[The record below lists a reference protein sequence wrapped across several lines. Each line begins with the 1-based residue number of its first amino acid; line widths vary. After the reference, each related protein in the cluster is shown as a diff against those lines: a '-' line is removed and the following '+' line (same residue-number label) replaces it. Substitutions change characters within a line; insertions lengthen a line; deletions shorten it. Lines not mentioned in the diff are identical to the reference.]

1 MQPLNVEIPIV
12 RAWAQVKKTREVVRW
27 IFLAGNVSKFNVERR
42 GRKSC
47 LQLLDGAVDVE
58 GARGEAAVHGV
69 HRRGVVGAEQDLGA
83 CTFRLMEI
91 GVGGGEHLAARGR
104 GTALQKMAE
113 RVDDGERLGVDGL
126 LHLVGVALEE
136 LAELRVSP
144 ALAVRSDVA
153 GESVERAVAP
163 STRGGVGRHDPGG
176 IGRREDLARNVGE
189 QEISPL
195 RERIDGRVPDDGG
208 RVPHLSSLAVRKRPT
223 SEMNR
228 SSG

>member
-1 MQPLNVEIPIV
+1 M
-12 RAWAQVKKTREVVRW
+12 
-27 IFLAGNVSKFNVERR
+27 SKFNVERR

-69 HRRGVVGAEQDLGA
+69 HCRGVVGAEQDLGA

-91 GVGGGEHLAARGR
+91 GVGGREHLAARGR

-144 ALAVRSDVA
+144 SLAVRSDVA

-208 RVPHLSSLAVRKRPT
+208 
-223 SEMNR
+223 
-228 SSG
+228 